1 MDNEANR
8 AYKGLPT
15 RMFLIRK
22 DGKLGVAG
30 ARGPFGLGPAF
41 EEVQTWM
48 KSYRETGQEPDFSE

>member
-41 EEVQTWM
+41 EEVQTWI
-48 KSYRETGQEPDFSE
+48 KSYRKSGQEPDFSE